1 MHAGS
6 RFDQFQDILELNPKS
21 WQPNQEKRL
30 VLWAFFFFFNNFII
44 TFSLAAGED
53 AAVPSLL
60 AYVRLNSL
68 LFNDFFEELSAAEQ

>member
-1 MHAGS
+1 M
-6 RFDQFQDILELNPKS
+6 
-21 WQPNQEKRL
+21 
-30 VLWAFFFFFNNFII
+30 LWAFFFFFNNFII